1 MATTVAAPVRDMLG
15 FWRVLL
21 AVLAPIPMLAQGIYY
36 ILIPVNGSAG
46 FEETVAAY
54 AANLPLMSVIV
65 PLNVIF
71 IATLIPATVAV
82 AWATHRTAPTLT
94 RIGTLISLVGFFVGF
109 ATLGGV
115 DSFLVAQK
123 GLDVASIAPLYNATE
138 ESLSYQLG
146 GLLFIAGIVVGLT
159 LLGIALWRSRVA
171 PAWVGIAL
179 ALGTVTHP
187 FLPGHLAQG
196 VGLLV
201 AAVGF
206 AGASLALLKARQPAR
221 SA

>member
-1 MATTVAAPVRDMLG
+1 MATSVAAPVRDQLA

-36 ILIPVNGSAG
+36 ILLPVNGSAG

-54 AANLPLMSVIV
+54 TANLPLLTAIV
-65 PLNVIF
+65 PLNAIF
-71 IATLIPATVAV
+71 ATLLIPATVAV
-82 AWATHRTAPTLT
+82 AWATHRAAPTLT
-94 RIGTLISLVGFFVGF
+94 RIGALISLVGFFVGF

-138 ESLSYQLG
+138 ESLAYQLG
-146 GLLFIAGIVVGLT
+146 GLLFIVGIVVGLT

-187 FLPGHLAQG
+187 FLPGHVAQG
-196 VGLLV
+196 AGLLV

-206 AGASLALLKARQPAR
+206 AGASLALLKASPA
-221 SA
+221 